1 MKGEIFLFF
10 VTFQILEIIRDT
22 IIVRSA
28 MAVHR
33 VDGEGDT
40 EGKGS
45 AGGKRR
51 RRFWCQL

>member
-45 AGGKRR
+45 AGGYRR
-51 RRFWCQL
+51 RRF